1 MHYLIEKVWLFHEVL
16 KGWIVFCSYVLLKIC
31 IEEWY
36 ISGLGGFDRVSNAST
51 TISKNGFILLKK

>member
-1 MHYLIEKVWLFHEVL
+1 MFHEVL
-16 KGWIVFCSYVLLKIC
+16 KGWIVFCCSYVLLKIC